1 MNNFQRDDEFDFDLK
16 RNLIQNYL
24 LQHQAESGLGS
35 CFALLTP
42 AENVKAHCAE
52 VQVLKMS
59 NHTVLKYKWNEAHHI
74 HSFIHLNKVPM
85 GLIWYTCVQFH
96 RAF

>member
-24 LQHQAESGLGS
+24 LQHQAESGLAN
-35 CFALLTP
+35 CFALFAQ

-52 VQVLKMS
+52 VKVLKMS
-59 NHTVLKYKWNEAHHI
+59 KHTVLKYK
-74 HSFIHLNKVPM
+74 
-85 GLIWYTCVQFH
+85 
-96 RAF
+96 

>member
-52 VQVLKMS
+52 VQVLKIS
-59 NHTVLKYKWNEAHHI
+59 KHTVLSALLKYK
-74 HSFIHLNKVPM
+74 
-85 GLIWYTCVQFH
+85 C
-96 RAF
+96 